1 MGQDMDKRFFDVG
14 DWGNQKNIRKKET
27 KKEKLQINYYSF
39 KGSQKRENKDKENL
53 FTKKRFR

>member
-14 DWGNQKNIRKKET
+14 DWGKQKNIRKKET
-27 KKEKLQINYYSF
+27 KKENLQINYYSF
-39 KGSQKRENKDKENL
+39 KGSQTRENKDKENL